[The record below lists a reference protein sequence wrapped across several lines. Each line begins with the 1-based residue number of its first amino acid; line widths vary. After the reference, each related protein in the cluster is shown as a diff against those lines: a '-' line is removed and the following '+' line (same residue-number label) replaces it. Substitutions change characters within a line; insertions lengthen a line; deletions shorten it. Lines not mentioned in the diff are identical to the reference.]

1 MAEEASKKRKWKS
14 VGHLLY
20 AMIPV
25 VALASMLIFG
35 GLYLR
40 EYFQYKAAKEEYAAL
55 ADAYIQDGEG
65 TYGSS
70 ARSTVTENAGEGS
83 AQMQQDSG
91 ASLESGRSTNS
102 DHAFTKGDAS
112 MNSRSGQSAPHL
124 CIDYDALLRMNPD
137 FVCVLYIPA
146 LKLRY
151 PVVYSKDNADY
162 LHTTFE
168 GKHNA
173 AGAIFYDC
181 TSPKDFRGENTYLF
195 GHNMKNGSMF
205 GTLKKFEKD
214 AALCSSDPY
223 IYIYTKD
230 HVRTYRIFSYYETVD
245 GSASYDDFSGTA
257 GYDQYVAYCLKNSRA
272 ALVDTAVES
281 TAASADADKRSET
294 QEKTNSTS
302 EDGSIVRKRKTRSAS
317 ESTIDFAERPQ
328 LLTLSTCSGRA
339 GGNQRF
345 VVHAALIGVE

>member
-112 MNSRSGQSAPHL
+112 MNSRSG
-124 CIDYDALLRMNPD
+124 LR
-137 FVCVLYIPA
+137 
-146 LKLRY
+146 
-151 PVVYSKDNADY
+151 S
-162 LHTTFE
+162 
-168 GKHNA
+168 
-173 AGAIFYDC
+173 
-181 TSPKDFRGENTYLF
+181 
-195 GHNMKNGSMF
+195 
-205 GTLKKFEKD
+205 
-214 AALCSSDPY
+214 SSD
-223 IYIYTKD
+223 IQSSIR
-230 HVRTYRIFSYYETVD
+230 RTMQT
-245 GSASYDDFSGTA
+245 TCT
-257 GYDQYVAYCLKNSRA
+257 QPSRA
-272 ALVDTAVES
+272 STMPPEQSSMTVRVRRISVGKIPICSDT
-281 TAASADADKRSET
+281 
-294 QEKTNSTS
+294 
-302 EDGSIVRKRKTRSAS
+302 I
-317 ESTIDFAERPQ
+317 
-328 LLTLSTCSGRA
+328 
-339 GGNQRF
+339 
-345 VVHAALIGVE
+345 